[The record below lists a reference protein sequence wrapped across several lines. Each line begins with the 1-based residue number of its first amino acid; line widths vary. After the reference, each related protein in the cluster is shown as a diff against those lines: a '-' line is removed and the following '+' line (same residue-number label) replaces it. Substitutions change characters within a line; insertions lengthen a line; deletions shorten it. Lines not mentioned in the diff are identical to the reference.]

1 LSTSVGYNLKYF
13 IYFYIKFVTVC
24 AGLANYFNLN
34 VALIRLFIAAFPS
47 AWIIYLL
54 LAFMLKNKP
63 PTLAQ
68 STTHF
73 SQTLEE
79 LEEQLQRIEQNVRH
93 LENYVISDE
102 FELRRKRWE

>member
-1 LSTSVGYNLKYF
+1 
-13 IYFYIKFVTVC
+13 
-24 AGLANYFNLN
+24 
-34 VALIRLFIAAFPS
+34 
-47 AWIIYLL
+47 
-54 LAFMLKNKP
+54 MLKNKP

-73 SQTLEE
+73 SQTLEVV
-79 LEEQLQRIEQNVRH
+79 EEQLRRIEQNVRH